1 MSHTDI
7 EMKVESTR
15 RVNDARLVSLALYS
29 IGATGFMPRRI
40 FYRLLYSAV
49 VGVVAI
55 YVWRRR

>member
-40 FYRLLYSAV
+40 FYRLLYCGA
-49 VGVVAI
+49 AT
-55 YVWRRR
+55 